1 MRYREIMDYTVFKKS
16 AIFIWFFALIFSIN
30 SRADIF
36 EDDSYQ
42 GQKIKVRYALFGG
55 AGEQQ
60 IAGQIARLFIAEN
73 PDVRLEINVYPWA
86 QYWTKLQVQAA
97 SGLAPDVITLYSENM
112 GVWIEQGALLE
123 IDKYIQNS
131 DVNFSDYYSAA
142 LEVCRWNN
150 NFYTMPIDISTR
162 TVAYSIT
169 RLQERGIPR
178 EKWPSPDKP
187 LTWQEFKELSEELT
201 LRNQDGTF
209 TQYGFAIGQMWNQT
223 MYRMYG
229 GSMFDRQVNPQS
241 STIFDSN
248 ALSRAIC
255 EVFKM
260 QYANRSTLGF
270 VGLAAGAYDNLET
283 LLISPKFG
291 MCTTGPWALVS
302 MKEAGVDF
310 GLTPMPRA
318 TSPAQLIHVNTLGI
332 YRFSKNPDAAWRFIK
347 FITSKPAQD
356 LIGRRLKNLP
366 ALIAAQDAFV
376 NNDYGIKDCQAFLYD
391 MPISRPSET
400 TSNAFLRTEI
410 TKFGQR
416 LEQDMAEEYSRR
428 MNKLAM
434 TDGVISEKD
443 YADFAAG
450 MEKYIDTIIPVRL
463 ANFDENAKK
472 AFAKA
477 NMPDGGIGVKYVYP
491 GILFC
496 IFVIF
501 VALYIRTVS
510 KNSSGAISWN
520 FRRSNTAGYFFIS
533 PWLIGFI
540 CLSMLP
546 ILASIFISFTQ
557 WNMILP
563 PKWVGLRN
571 YIHLMGD
578 EYFILGLTKTLK
590 YALLVIPISLFGGLF
605 TAGLLTCNIKFSGF
619 FKAVFYFPS
628 LFTGAAAA
636 VLWFYMFN
644 KDHGVI
650 NHMLSFVGIEPLNWI
665 DATHAFYAVVMMN
678 FFWVGSAMII
688 YYAGMKQ
695 IPRSYYEAAEVD
707 GAGPIRRF
715 IHITIPIL
723 SPVIMFTVIINTIG
737 AFQVFTPALFFAQDS
752 SRIGEPGD
760 SLRFYAVNI
769 YNEAFNS
776 LRMGNACT
784 YAIIL
789 FIIIF
794 VITMIQLK
802 LSKKFVHL
810 DS

>member
-1 MRYREIMDYTVFKKS
+1 MDYRIFKKTI
-16 AIFIWFFALIFSIN
+16 IFYVMLVGFFVSGRLQ
-30 SRADIF
+30 ADVF
-36 EDDSYQ
+36 ENASYK
-42 GQKIKVRYALFGG
+42 GEKIKVRYALFGG
-55 AGEQQ
+55 AGEQK
-60 IAGQIARLFIAEN
+60 IAGQMAKLFIAEN
-73 PDVRLEINVYPWA
+73 PDIRLEINVYPWA

-123 IDKYIQNS
+123 IDKYVQQS
-131 DVNFSDYYSAA
+131 GVNFSDYYSAA
-142 LEVCRWNN
+142 LEVCKWNK
-150 NFYTMPIDISTR
+150 NFYTMPIDISPR
-162 TVAYSIT
+162 TIAYSVT

-178 EKWPSPDKP
+178 EKWPRADKP
-187 LTWQEFKELSEELT
+187 MTWGEFKELCQLLT
-201 LRNQDGTF
+201 LRNGDGTF
-209 TQYGFAIGQMWNQT
+209 TQYGFGIGQMWNQT

-229 GSMFDRQVNPQS
+229 GSLFDRQVNPQA
-241 STIFDSN
+241 ST
-248 ALSRAIC
+248 AIADEKLC
-255 EVFKM
+255 KAVCDVFET
-260 QYANRSTLGF
+260 QYADRTMLGF
-270 VGLAAGAYDNLET
+270 IGLASGAFDNLET

-291 MCTTGPWALVS
+291 MCTTGPWALAS

-310 GLTPMPRA
+310 GLTPMPRG
-318 TSPAQLIHVNTLGI
+318 TSPAQLIHVNSLGI

-347 FITSKPAQD
+347 FAASKPAQD

-376 NNDYGIKDCQAFLYD
+376 HNDFGIKGCEAFLYD
-391 MPISRPSET
+391 MPVAHPSET
-400 TSNAFLRTEI
+400 TANAFLRTEI

-416 LEQDMAEEYSRR
+416 LEQDMAEEYSKR
-428 MNKLAM
+428 MNRLVSSKGEL
-434 TDGVISEKD
+434 SEKD

-450 MEKYIDTIIPVRL
+450 MKKYIETIVPGRL
-463 ANFDENAKK
+463 QSFDANAKK
-472 AFAKA
+472 AFAQA
-477 NMPDGGIGVKYVYP
+477 NMPQGGIAVKYIYP
-491 GILFC
+491 AILFVGLVFF
-496 IFVIF
+496 IL
-501 VALYIRTVS
+501 LYFRS
-510 KNSSGAISWN
+510 LRKNAAQNAVKGG
-520 FRRSNTAGYFFIS
+520 FRRNNGAGYFFIS

-546 ILASIFISFTQ
+546 ILASIVISFTQ

-578 EYFILGLTKTLK
+578 EYFLLGLLKTLK
-590 YALLVIPISLFGGLF
+590 YAMFVIPISLLGGLF
-605 TAGLLTCNIKFSGF
+605 TAGLLTCNIKFSGI
-619 FKAVFYFPS
+619 FKAIFYFPS

-636 VLWFYMFN
+636 VLWFNMFN
-644 KDHGVI
+644 KDYGVI
-650 NHMLSFVGIEPLNWI
+650 NHLLSFLGIESVNWI
-665 DATHAFYAVVMMN
+665 DATHAFYAVVLMN
-678 FFWVGSAMII
+678 FFWIGSSMII

-695 IPRSYYEAAEVD
+695 IPRSYYEAADVD
-707 GAGPIRRF
+707 GAGPIRKF
-715 IHITIPIL
+715 IYITIPIL

-769 YNEAFNS
+769 YNEAFNN

-802 LSKKFVHL
+802 LSKKFVHT
-810 DS
+810 D